1 MAMQL
6 KPRLTPEEY
15 LSIERR
21 AEFKSEFFDGEMFA
35 MSGASESHNSDH
47 GQHDFG
53 NPPAP
58 QKTPLTGTGT
68 GTGTG
73 SGNSSI
79 TAHWNPWSSMC

>member
-35 MSGASESHNSDH
+35 MSGAAIEANEARWL
-47 GQHDFG
+47 G
-53 NPPAP
+53 
-58 QKTPLTGTGT
+58 
-68 GTGTG
+68 
-73 SGNSSI
+73 
-79 TAHWNPWSSMC
+79 